1 MSKTKELDAFVM
13 NGTAHGF
20 RAAPSTRIVKA
31 NPELFPKL
39 APADV
44 GMDWFTAEIADDL
57 TIADQ
62 KAILTTGPWEPIMR
76 QIAPLVFSWNAAA
89 LNRET
94 DIWEELPPPAEA
106 GWEVLE
112 RVSQNV
118 TAFLVM
124 CFKFNLGGDLPK
136 GQDSSGSTDDGADGV
151 S

>member
-1 MSKTKELDAFVM
+1 MSKTKTLDFVA

-39 APADV
+39 APAE
-44 GMDWFTAEIADDL
+44 GLDWFEAEIADDL

-76 QIAPLVFSWNAAA
+76 QIAPLIVSWNAAA
-89 LNRET
+89 LNQET
-94 DIWEELPPPAEA
+94 GEWEELPPPAEA

-118 TAFLVM
+118 SAFLVM
-124 CFKFNLGGDLPK
+124 CFKFNVGSDLPK
-136 GQDSSGSTDDGADGV
+136 GPASSSDTDDGAAAAN
-151 S
+151 